1 MNKSLV
7 TLNLDFNSG
16 IGSNGGIKAL
26 CIGLRTNSTLKKLSL
41 RHCSIIGRGMDFLF
55 CVIID
60 LATFI
65 KMQLKN
71 YYSNHS

>member
-55 CVIID
+55 CVVID
-60 LATFI
+60 L
-65 KMQLKN
+65 K
-71 YYSNHS
+71 HW